1 LIKHFGLD
9 RQYLNLKHEL
19 LSATD
24 DVLKSGIFCDGSY
37 TNRLENWLASRT
49 KCEYAVV
56 VHSGTQALEI
66 IAKYLCYVSLDLS
79 VPLHVRIPNLTYRAT
94 LNAFVNNNA
103 YVHTYMDRNYD
114 VEIVDTDSHGIMLQ
128 PERESINTYNC
139 YVGLYGA
146 PTPDLLTSQDI
157 VDGAQHWLIADGNV
171 GLGMAISFDPT
182 KNLPAS
188 GNGGAIVTNSEE
200 LYKFAKSYKDNGKH
214 FSQEIFAAGTNSKM
228 SEIDCAHVLVRSLYI
243 DQWQIRRQ
251 KIRKYYIDE
260 FKNLPIKCLSKKFYR
275 HADQKFVIATDDRD
289 LLRYHLLKHKIEAK
303 VHYEQTI
310 SELPATKFLCENT
323 LDFLTA
329 SAMLSRSVLSLPIY
343 PELLDSEVEYIAT
356 MVKAFYDK

>member
-37 TNRLENWLASRT
+37 TNRLENWLVNRT
-49 KCEYAVV
+49 KCDYAVV

-214 FSQEIFAAGTNSKM
+214 FAQEIFAAGTNSKM

-251 KIRKYYIDE
+251 KIRKYYIKE
-260 FKNLPIKCLSKKFYR
+260 FENLPIRCLSKKFLF

-343 PELLDSEVEYIAT
+343 PELLDSEVEYIAS